1 MTLLGRYHDR
11 SLRVSPKKNPASRK
25 YAMSLVQSPPLAP
38 AKASQITARA
48 LMLGERLD
56 TAMLERSDVISTA
69 PLAFRA
75 DGGCAVLFR
84 YGIAVLFGLS
94 PIQED
99 ELLRGLR
106 PRVVGAFAQHEG

>member
-1 MTLLGRYHDR
+1 
-11 SLRVSPKKNPASRK
+11 
-25 YAMSLVQSPPLAP
+25 MSLVQSPPLAP

-75 DGGCAVLFR
+75 DEFELILGGGVFPQLQVSSRRRAADEILQRRQAVTCESPEQ
-84 YGIAVLFGLS
+84 AVA
-94 PIQED
+94 P
-99 ELLRGLR
+99 
-106 PRVVGAFAQHEG
+106 PMPTAAPVGAPAPT